1 MEKSLRSLVSVA
13 SMPRDRHRPLTDL
26 AGSCLDDANPV
37 AAKGTTQRQ
46 PLSNRSQ
53 TFDNTR
59 GTATTRATRAAA
71 AQVFAQPET
80 VEVEV
85 VSRETARIDLE
96 SKNVIVEDEYED
108 DDKTIGGGRS
118 DDMDEDE
125 DDEFDDED
133 WLRMSPE
140 EELAARQELMVVKDT
155 FQDDIDM
162 FDTTMVA
169 EYADEIFA
177 HMEEMELATM
187 PNPRYMD
194 FQSEVE
200 W

>member
-1 MEKSLRSLVSVA
+1 M
-13 SMPRDRHRPLTDL
+13 
-26 AGSCLDDANPV
+26 
-37 AAKGTTQRQ
+37 
-46 PLSNRSQ
+46 SNRSQ
-53 TFDNTR
+53 TFDNNR
-59 GTATTRATRAAA
+59 GTTTTRATRAAA
-71 AQVFAQPET
+71 AQVFAQPEP

-85 VSRETARIDLE
+85 VSRETARIDLQ
-96 SKNVIVEDEYED
+96 SNNVIVEDEYED
-108 DDKTIGGGRS
+108 DEKTVGARS

-140 EELAARQELMVVKDT
+140 EELAARQELMAVKDT

>member
-1 MEKSLRSLVSVA
+1 MS
-13 SMPRDRHRPLTDL
+13 T
-26 AGSCLDDANPV
+26 
-37 AAKGTTQRQ
+37 
-46 PLSNRSQ
+46 RSQ
-53 TFDNTR
+53 TFNNTR
-59 GTATTRATRAAA
+59 GTAATRASKIAH
-71 AQVFAQPET
+71 AQVFAQPE
-80 VEVEV
+80 VEEI
-85 VSRETARIDLE
+85 RLETARMEVERRD
-96 SKNVIVEDEYED
+96 VVVEDQYVID
-108 DDKTIGGGRS
+108 DANSLDS

-125 DDEFDDED
+125 YDDED
-133 WLRMSPE
+133 WLRMSAD
-140 EELAARQELMVVKDT
+140 EELACRQELLAVKDT

-194 FQSEVE
+194 FQTEVE

>member
-1 MEKSLRSLVSVA
+1 M
-13 SMPRDRHRPLTDL
+13 
-26 AGSCLDDANPV
+26 
-37 AAKGTTQRQ
+37 
-46 PLSNRSQ
+46 
-53 TFDNTR
+53 
-59 GTATTRATRAAA
+59 
-71 AQVFAQPET
+71 
-80 VEVEV
+80 
-85 VSRETARIDLE
+85 SRETARIDLE
-96 SKNVIVEDEYED
+96 NNNVIVEDEYEIID
-108 DDKTIGGGRS
+108 DDKTITSEMMRAE
-118 DDMDEDE
+118 DLDE
-125 DDEFDDED
+125 DDDYDEED
-133 WLRMSPE
+133 WLRMSAE
-140 EELAARQELMVVKDT
+140 EELAARQELMAVKDT

>member
-1 MEKSLRSLVSVA
+1 M
-13 SMPRDRHRPLTDL
+13 DRT
-26 AGSCLDDANPV
+26 NPIT
-37 AAKGTTQRQ
+37 AKGVAQRQ

-53 TFDNTR
+53 TFDNAR
-59 GTATTRATRAAA
+59 GPATTRAARAAA

-80 VEVEV
+80 VEV
-85 VSRETARIDLE
+85 VSRETARIDLA
-96 SKNVIVEDEYED
+96 NNLIVEDEYED
-108 DDKTIGGGRS
+108 DERTIGARS
-118 DDMDEDE
+118 EMDEDE
-125 DDEFDDED
+125 DDEYDDED

-140 EELAARQELMVVKDT
+140 EELSARQELAAVKDT

>member
-1 MEKSLRSLVSVA
+1 
-13 SMPRDRHRPLTDL
+13 MPL
-26 AGSCLDDANPV
+26 
-37 AAKGTTQRQ
+37 
-46 PLSNRSQ
+46 
-53 TFDNTR
+53 
-59 GTATTRATRAAA
+59 
-71 AQVFAQPET
+71 PET
-80 VEVEV
+80 VEV

-96 SKNVIVEDEYED
+96 SNNVILEDEFED
-108 DDKTIGGGRS
+108 DEKTIGARS

-133 WLRMSPE
+133 WLRMSAE
-140 EELAARQELMVVKDT
+140 EELAARQELMAVKDT